1 MRKVLL
7 SLLLV
12 LGGASALPVKGGGA
26 GGAGNAPLDTVIW
39 PIGG

>member
-12 LGGASALPVKGGGA
+12 LGGVSALPVKG